1 MSTTSSLPEKI
12 SATSSGG
19 RPARKLTGPEKAAI
33 ILLILGESY
42 GQAIWED
49 LEDEEI
55 RVVSLAMSQLG
66 SVDADLIEKL
76 MMEFVS
82 KMSAAGS
89 VTGDFDRTAMLLGK
103 HLPKER
109 AETIMAEIRGP
120 AGRNMWQ
127 KLGNVQD
134 EMLAAYLKNE
144 YPQTVAVVLSK
155 LKPEHA
161 ARVLAILPE
170 DFATDIVGRMLKME
184 NVQKDVLERIEET
197 LRVEFISNL
206 SMSHRRDAHEL
217 MAEIFNSFDRQTET
231 RFLTAL
237 DDLSRE
243 SAARIRSLMF
253 TFDDLTRLDPASIQ
267 TLMRSV
273 DKNLLGVAM
282 KGAVES
288 TRAFFM
294 SNMSTRAA
302 RNLEVEM
309 SARGPVRL
317 KEVDDAQTK
326 IVNIAKDLAAKGEIL
341 ISKNRAEDELI
352 Y

>member
-1 MSTTSSLPEKI
+1 MSSASNLAEKI
-12 SATSSGG
+12 TDRPSGG
-19 RPARKLTGPEKAAI
+19 RASRALSGPQKAAI
-33 ILLILGESY
+33 ILLILGETY

-55 RVVSLAMSQLG
+55 RIVSLAMSQLG
-66 SVDADLIEKL
+66 SIEAELIESL

-89 VTGDFDRTAMLLGK
+89 VTGDFDRTAMLLAK
-103 HLPKER
+103 LLPKER
-109 AETIMAEIRGP
+109 AEAIMGEIRGP

-134 EMLAAYLKNE
+134 EMLAAYLRNE

-170 DFATDIVGRMLKME
+170 DFAADIVGRMLKME
-184 NVQKDVLERIEET
+184 NVQKEVLERIEET

-206 SMSHRRDAHEL
+206 SMTHRRDAHEL

-237 DDLSRE
+237 DEQNRD
-243 SAARIRSLMF
+243 SATRIRSLMF

-273 DKNLLGVAM
+273 DKNMLGIAL

-288 TRAFFM
+288 TRSFFM
-294 SNMSTRAA
+294 GNMSTRAA
-302 RNLEVEM
+302 KNLEEEM
-309 SARGPVRL
+309 SAKGPVRL
-317 KEVDDAQTK
+317 KEVDESQTK
-326 IVNIAKDLAAKGEIL
+326 IVNIAKDLAAKGEIM

>member
-1 MSTTSSLPEKI
+1 MSSASNLAEKI
-12 SATSSGG
+12 ADKPSGN
-19 RPARKLTGPEKAAI
+19 RVPRVLSGPQKAAI
-33 ILLILGESY
+33 ILLILGEAY
-42 GQAIWED
+42 GQPIWED

-55 RVVSLAMSQLG
+55 RIVSLAMSQLG
-66 SVDADLIEKL
+66 SIEADQIENL

-103 HLPKER
+103 LLPKER
-109 AETIMAEIRGP
+109 AEIIMAEIRGP

-134 EMLAAYLKNE
+134 EMLAAYLRNE

-170 DFATDIVGRMLKME
+170 DFATDIVGRMLRME
-184 NVQKDVLERIEET
+184 NVQKEVLERIEET

-206 SMSHRRDAHEL
+206 SMTHRRDAHEL

-237 DDLSRE
+237 DEHNRD
-243 SAARIRSLMF
+243 SATRIRSLMF
-253 TFDDLTRLDPASIQ
+253 TFDDLTKLDPASIQ

-273 DKNLLGVAM
+273 DKNVLGIAL

-294 SNMSTRAA
+294 GNMSTRAA
-302 RNLEVEM
+302 KNLEDEM
-309 SARGPVRL
+309 AAKGPVRL
-317 KEVDDAQTK
+317 KEVDESQTK
-326 IVNIAKDLAAKGEIL
+326 IVNIAKDLAAKGEIM